1 MPQATVWIPAATPA
15 PLRAHLPDDVE
26 VREVPAYGP
35 IENAPQHAD
44 ILVSAFDPARSI
56 EVLPQLRDL
65 RVVQVLSAGV
75 DVIAPHVP
83 ASVTLCD
90 GSGIHDAS
98 VSEWVLMATLAM
110 RRQLP
115 EHLAAQR
122 EGTWR
127 WSSGGAD
134 LEGATA
140 LILGYGSIGRATEA
154 RLAPFGVRVLRVAR
168 HAHDGVHGSADL
180 HALLPESDVVI
191 VLLPLTEE
199 TRGFVDERFLAAM
212 RDGALLVNAA
222 RGAVVDSMALLD
234 ALSRHRI
241 TAALDVTDPE
251 PLPDGH
257 PLWSAPGVII
267 TPHVGGAVRGLFERA
282 WRFAG
287 QQVRRYQRGEPLRN
301 VVSDGY

>member
-1 MPQATVWIPAATPA
+1 
-15 PLRAHLPDDVE
+15 
-26 VREVPAYGP
+26 
-35 IENAPQHAD
+35 
-44 ILVSAFDPARSI
+44 
-56 EVLPQLRDL
+56 
-65 RVVQVLSAGV
+65 
-75 DVIAPHVP
+75 
-83 ASVTLCD
+83 VTLCD

-168 HAHDGVHGSADL
+168 HARDGVHGSADL